1 MKKVTLFLMAVTC
14 IAMTACNDDKKTETT
29 DKKDSMS
36 SATETKAEK
45 NKKTALA
52 SAMAINTHDV
62 DVVLKDAAPDG
73 MDLGDGSMPP
83 TKGIDSIKAGMK
95 NFFAAFPD
103 LKGEDF
109 EALSNADGSKVIVLA
124 KWSGTFKNDFMGM
137 KATGKSY
144 AKINDADIFTF
155 DENGKI
161 TSHANVQSNMT
172 YMNAVAAMMPK

>member
-1 MKKVTLFLMAVTC
+1 MKKVIFSLLATSLLIV
-14 IAMTACNDDKKTETT
+14 ACNSDKKTETT
-29 DKKDSMS
+29 NNKDSMS
-36 SATETKAEK
+36 SATESKAEK
-45 NKKTALA
+45 NKRTALA
-52 SAMAINTHDV
+52 SVMAINSHDV

-83 TKGIDSIKAGMK
+83 VKGIDSIKAGMK